1 MKIKVT
7 ETHEKE
13 IEISFP
19 IYKKNIAHY
28 YKAINEKQTIV
39 VMRGWDD
46 SAMTI
51 DYRNSLP
58 LSLFENEDGNEQ
70 EFNEWFN
77 TAITKIHNI
86 VYPETATLLQ
96 DIAKGAENTNAE
108 YMHIS
113 PEQRKLFDEVF
124 ENRTAK

>member
-7 ETHEKE
+7 ETKEKE

-28 YKAINEKQTIV
+28 YKAIDEKQTIV

-46 SAMTI
+46 STMAI
-51 DYRNSLP
+51 DYRNALP

-86 VYPETATLLQ
+86 VYPKTATLLQ
-96 DIAKGAENTNAE
+96 DIANGAENTNAD
-108 YMHIS
+108 YMLIS
-113 PEQRKLFDEVF
+113 DEQRKLFDEVF